1 MNFRKLIIASFI
13 LSFAFSCAKIDN
25 NRPYIS
31 SVKVNG
37 VGTDTIYLVDGTL
50 DIVYLISDDELIV
63 DSKIKFVQND
73 NLDSGFFFLSIAQV
87 NAKNLT
93 GNEVIVVPDTVKK
106 HSKLFTLTVDAYD
119 NSGNTANQLSKV
131 IHFK

>member
-1 MNFRKLIIASFI
+1 MNFSKLIIASFI
-13 LSFAFSCAKIDN
+13 ISLAFSCAKIDN

-37 VGTDTIYLVDGTL
+37 VGTDTIYVVDGDL
-50 DIVYLISDDELIV
+50 DIDYLVSDDELIV

-73 NLDSGFFFLSIAQV
+73 NLDSGFFYLSIV
-87 NAKNLT
+87 NVDSKSYS
-93 GNEVIVVPDTVKK
+93 GNELITVPDSIKK